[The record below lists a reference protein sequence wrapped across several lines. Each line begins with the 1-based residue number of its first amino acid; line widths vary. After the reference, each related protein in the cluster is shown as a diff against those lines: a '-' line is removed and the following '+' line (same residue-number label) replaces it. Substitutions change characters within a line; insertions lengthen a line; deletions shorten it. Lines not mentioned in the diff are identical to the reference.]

1 MAETAI
7 TQAMD
12 LTEYRNMGGGK
23 SRRVSINPEN
33 TQSVSLT
40 GSETKE
46 VYFAYPSSSSAMIN
60 GQNSYLTF
68 TIKVA
73 GASVDDDF
81 SMANGSPSSLI
92 ESLQL
97 DIGST
102 TVELINDYNVFAGIV
117 EDFQPLSRASNLG
130 SILHGSK
137 TPVYAST
144 STSTSTPSGASFD
157 ATPTL
162 ANLTITT
169 TTTSTTVSSG
179 YKKGRTIPGDDAV
192 GIRVAIPLYSAV
204 LGTMAQTHC
213 PAVDGMRLRI
223 TFAQPNYGMV
233 KEAGTSTSNVYQL
246 SDISIEA
253 DYIDVLPQ
261 VYQQIVMESGGV
273 LKCHGT
279 GVGGFQTTMT
289 AGTQNTLLI
298 PARYSSLKNYFT
310 VFRLSGAFD
319 DEQNTIGARV
329 QPNLKQYQY
338 RIEGK
343 SYPSTAVS
351 ALGGGGEVMAEVVK
365 CFHALHSTQLDCV
378 FDADDYKTESLSTT
392 GAFVMGLDFEHE
404 GGSSSIITGMD
415 TLNSNTFLELQGDGS
430 DLLASTVNTF
440 ALHDLIVEF
449 NMMDGTVNV
458 SK

>member
-12 LTEYRNMGGGK
+12 LTEFRNMGGGK

-68 TIKVA
+68 TIKVE
-73 GASVDDDF
+73 GVDGDDF
-81 SMANGSPSSLI
+81 SLANGSPSSLI

-117 EDFQPLSRASNLG
+117 EDFQPLSRSSNLG
-130 SILHGSK
+130 SILHG
-137 TPVYAST
+137 A
-144 STSTSTPSGASFD
+144 GAT
-157 ATPTL
+157 AK
-162 ANLTITT
+162 I
-169 TTTSTTVSSG
+169 
-179 YKKGRTIPGDDAV
+179 GRTIVGDDTV
-192 GIRVAIPLYSAV
+192 GVRVAIPLYSAV

-223 TFAQPNYGMV
+223 TFAQPDYAL
-233 KEAGTSTSNVYQL
+233 KEVVSVAGTTSCRYQL

-289 AGTQNTLLI
+289 VGTQNTLLI

-310 VFRLSGAFD
+310 VFRLSTAFAHD
-319 DEQNTIGARV
+319 QNTIGARV

-378 FDADDYKTESLSTT
+378 FDADDYKDENLSTT
-392 GAFVMGLDFEHE
+392 GAFVIGLDFEHE

-415 TLNSNTFLELQGDGS
+415 TLNSNTFLELQGDGGNLS
-430 DLLASTVNTF
+430 ASTVNTF

>member
-33 TQSVSLT
+33 TQGFGLT

-46 VYFAYPSSSSAMIN
+46 VYFAYPSSRNAMIN
-60 GQNSYLTF
+60 GQNTYLTF
-68 TIKVA
+68 TVKCA
-73 GASVDDDF
+73 GVDADDF
-81 SMANGSPSSLI
+81 AFSSGSPSSLI

-102 TVELINDYNVFAGIV
+102 TVELINDYNVFAGII
-117 EDFQPLSRASNLG
+117 EDFQPLNRSINLG
-130 SILHGSK
+130 SILHGS
-137 TPVYAST
+137 
-144 STSTSTPSGASFD
+144 GATKKVG
-157 ATPTL
+157 A
-162 ANLTITT
+162 TIT
-169 TTTSTTVSSG
+169 
-179 YKKGRTIPGDDAV
+179 GDSAT
-192 GIRVAIPLYSAV
+192 GIRVCVPLYSAV
-204 LGTMAQTHC
+204 VGTMAQTHV
-213 PAVDGMRLRI
+213 PAVDGMRLKI
-223 TFAQPNYGMV
+223 TFAQPDYAM
-233 KEAGTSTSNVYQL
+233 KEVAGTASAGVYQL

-261 VYQQIVMESGGV
+261 VMSQIVTESGGI
-273 LKCHGT
+273 LKAHGT

-289 AGTQNTLLI
+289 ASSQNTLLI

-310 VFRLSGAFD
+310 VFRLSSAFAHD
-319 DEQNTIGARV
+319 KNTISGRV
-329 QPNLKQYQY
+329 NPNLKQYTY

-343 SYPSTAVS
+343 SYPSTPVS
-351 ALGGGGEVMAEVVK
+351 NLGGGGECMAEVVK

-378 FDADDYKTESLSTT
+378 FNADDYKIKTLSDT
-392 GAFVMGLDFEHE
+392 GSFVMGLDFEHE
-404 GGSSSIITGMD
+404 GGSNSIITGLD
-415 TLNSNTFLELQGDGS
+415 TLNSNTFVEIQGDGG
-430 DLLASTVNTF
+430 DILASTVNTF

>member
-1 MAETAI
+1 MSETAI
-7 TQAMD
+7 TSQMD

-23 SRRVSINPEN
+23 SRRVTINPEN
-33 TQSVSLT
+33 TQGFGLS

-46 VYFAYPSSSSAMIN
+46 VYFQYPASRNAMIN

-68 TIKVA
+68 TIKCE
-73 GASVDDDF
+73 GVDADDF
-81 SMANGSPSSLI
+81 ALANGSPSSLL
-92 ESLQL
+92 EALQL
-97 DIGST
+97 DINST
-102 TVELINDYNVFAGIV
+102 TVEQINDYNVFAGII
-117 EDFQPLSRASNLG
+117 EDFQPLTRASNLG

-137 TPVYAST
+137 PTVIT
-144 STSTSTPSGASFD
+144 STSTSTPSGASFN

-169 TTTSTTVSSG
+169 TTTTATSN
-179 YKKGRTIPGDDAV
+179 YKKGRTIEGDDDV
-192 GIRVAIPLYSAV
+192 GIRVCIPLYSAV
-204 LGTMAQTHC
+204 VGTMAQTHV
-213 PAVDGMRLRI
+213 PAVDGMRLKL
-223 TFAQPNYGMV
+223 TFAQPDYAMV
-233 KEAGTSTSNVYQL
+233 KVAGSSTVNKYQL

-261 VYQQIVMESGGV
+261 VMAQITAESGGI
-273 LKCHGT
+273 LKAHGT

-289 AGTQNTLLI
+289 ASTQNTLLI
-298 PARYSSLKNYFT
+298 PARYSSLKNFFT
-310 VFRLSGAFD
+310 VFRLATALD
-319 DEQNTIGARV
+319 DEKNSTGGRV
-329 QPNLKQYQY
+329 QPNLKQYTY

-343 SYPSTAVS
+343 SYPSTPVS
-351 ALGGGGEVMAEVVK
+351 CLGGGGEAMAEVVK
-365 CFHALHSTQLDCV
+365 CFHALHSTQMDCV
-378 FDADDYKTESLSTT
+378 FDADDYKIKTISDT

-404 GGSSSIITGMD
+404 GGSNSIISGMD

-430 DLLASTVNTF
+430 VNSGNITASTVNTF

>member
-33 TQSVSLT
+33 TQSVSLS
-40 GSETKE
+40 GAETKE
-46 VYFAYPSSSSAMIN
+46 VYFAYPSSSNAMIN

-68 TIKVA
+68 TVKVA
-73 GASVDDDF
+73 GVDADDF
-81 SMANGSPSSLI
+81 SLANGSPSSLI

-102 TVELINDYNVFAGIV
+102 TVELINDYNVFAAIV
-117 EDFQPLSRASNLG
+117 EDFQPLSRSQNLG
-130 SILHGSK
+130 SILHG
-137 TPVYAST
+137 A
-144 STSTSTPSGASFD
+144 G
-157 ATPTL
+157 
-162 ANLTITT
+162 TT
-169 TTTSTTVSSG
+169 A
-179 YKKGRTIPGDDAV
+179 KIGRTIEGDDTV
-192 GIRVAIPLYSAV
+192 GIRVSVPIYSAV

-213 PAVDGMRLRI
+213 PAVDGMRLRL
-223 TFAQPNYGMV
+223 TFAQPDHAM
-233 KEAGTSTSNVYQL
+233 KEDAGTATAGVYQL

-289 AGTQNTLLI
+289 AGTQNTLLV

-310 VFRLSGAFD
+310 VFRLSTAFAHD
-319 DEQNTIGARV
+319 QNTTGARV

-343 SYPSTAVS
+343 SYPSTPVS
-351 ALGGGGEVMAEVVK
+351 CLGGGGEALAEVVK
-365 CFHALHSTQLDCV
+365 SFHALHSTQLDCV
-378 FDADDYKTESLSTT
+378 FDSDDYKIETLSTT
-392 GAFVMGLDFEHE
+392 GAFVIGLDFEHE
-404 GGSSSIITGMD
+404 GGSSSIISGMD
-415 TLNSNTFLELQGDGS
+415 TLNSNTFLELQGDGGN
-430 DLLASTVNTF
+430 LLASTVNTY

>member
-1 MAETAI
+1 MSETAI

-33 TQSVSLT
+33 TQTVSLS
-40 GSETKE
+40 GAETKE
-46 VYFAYPSSSSAMIN
+46 VYFAYPSSSHSMIN

-68 TIKVA
+68 TVKCA
-73 GASVDDDF
+73 GVDADDF
-81 SMANGSPSSLI
+81 AFANGSPSSLI

-117 EDFQPLSRASNLG
+117 EDFQPLSRSQNLG
-130 SILHGSK
+130 SILHG
-137 TPVYAST
+137 T
-144 STSTSTPSGASFD
+144 GAT
-157 ATPTL
+157 AK
-162 ANLTITT
+162 I
-169 TTTSTTVSSG
+169 
-179 YKKGRTIPGDDAV
+179 GRTIEGDDTV
-192 GIRVAIPLYSAV
+192 GIRVSIPLYSGV
-204 LGTMAQTHC
+204 LGTMAQNHC
-213 PAVDGMRLRI
+213 PAVDGMRLRL
-223 TFAQPNYGMV
+223 TFAQPDYAL
-233 KEAGTSTSNVYQL
+233 KEDASVAGTTSCRYQL

-261 VYQQIVMESGGV
+261 VYQQIVMESGGI

-289 AGTQNTLLI
+289 ASTQNTLLI

-310 VFRLSGAFD
+310 VFRLSTAFAHD
-319 DEQNTIGARV
+319 QNTIGARV
-329 QPNLKQYQY
+329 QPNLKQYVY

-351 ALGGGGEVMAEVVK
+351 CLGGGGEAMAEVVK
-365 CFHALHSTQLDCV
+365 SFHALHSTQLDCV
-378 FDADDYKTESLSTT
+378 FDADDYKIETLSTT
-392 GAFVMGLDFEHE
+392 GAFVLGLDFEHE
-404 GGSSSIITGMD
+404 GGSSSIISGMD
-415 TLNSNTFLELQGDGS
+415 TLNSNTFLELQGDGGS
-430 DLLASTVNTF
+430 VLAGTVNTF

>member
-1 MAETAI
+1 MSETAI

-33 TQSVSLT
+33 TQSVSLA

-46 VYFAYPSSSSAMIN
+46 VFFAYPSSSNAMIN

-68 TIKVA
+68 TVKVA
-73 GASVDDDF
+73 GVDDDDF
-81 SMANGSPSSLI
+81 SFANGASSLI
-92 ESLQL
+92 SSLQL

-102 TVELINDYNVFAGIV
+102 TVELINEYNVFAGIV
-117 EDFQPLSRASNLG
+117 EDFQPLSRSKNLG
-130 SILHGSK
+130 SILHG
-137 TPVYAST
+137 T
-144 STSTSTPSGASFD
+144 GAT
-157 ATPTL
+157 AK
-162 ANLTITT
+162 I
-169 TTTSTTVSSG
+169 
-179 YKKGRTIPGDDAV
+179 GRTIEGDDTV
-192 GIRVAIPLYSAV
+192 GIRVSIPLYSAV
-204 LGTMAQTHC
+204 LGTMAQNHC

-223 TFAQPNYGMV
+223 TFAQPDYAM
-233 KEAGTSTSNVYQL
+233 KKDAGTATANVYQL

-273 LKCHGT
+273 MKCHGT
-279 GVGGFQTTMT
+279 GVGSFQTTMT
-289 AGTQNTLLI
+289 ASTQNTLLI

-310 VFRLSGAFD
+310 VFRLSTAFAND
-319 DEQNTIGARV
+319 QNTIGARV
-329 QPNLKQYQY
+329 LPNLKQYQY

-351 ALGGGGEVMAEVVK
+351 CLGGGGEAMAEVVK
-365 CFHALHSTQLDCV
+365 SFHALHSTQLDCV
-378 FDADDYKTESLSTT
+378 FDADDYKIETLSTT
-392 GAFVMGLDFEHE
+392 GAFVLGLDFEHE
-404 GGSSSIITGMD
+404 GGSSSIISGMD
-415 TLNSNTFLELQGDGS
+415 TLNSNTFLELQGDGGNV
-430 DLLASTVNTF
+430 LASTVNTF

-449 NMMDGTVNV
+449 NMLDGTVNV